1 MERVGPRALSTEA
14 LRSAPIRM
22 RFALLLLLV
31 PFSGLHAAD
40 PTWHLNLQ
48 AYSFHE
54 HTTQD
59 YLYNTTP
66 GAGLIRRQDNWL
78 VGTGVFRNSIGRWAG
93 YGYGGYQFPVAQ
105 LAAGPLRAGGIA
117 GVTHHYFFNDGGIVP
132 LAAAVVT
139 VPIGKSLALDLVG
152 IPRIKNATYATL
164 NLSLSW
170 RFK

>member
-1 MERVGPRALSTEA
+1 MKRLLLSW
-14 LRSAPIRM
+14 
-22 RFALLLLLV
+22 ALLALPLL
-31 PFSGLHAAD
+31 AAE
-40 PTWHLNLQ
+40 PTWHLNVQ

-66 GAGLIRRQDNWL
+66 GVGLIRRHDNWL
-78 VGTGVFRNSIGRWAG
+78 EGGGIFRNSIGRWAG
-93 YGYGGYQFPVAQ
+93 YGYVGYQVPVLP
-105 LAAGPLRAGGIA
+105 LAPGPVRVGAIGGI
-117 GVTHHYFFNDGGIVP
+117 THHYYFNDGGIVP

-139 VPIGKSLALDLVG
+139 VPVTKTVAIDLVG

-170 RFK
+170 RFR